1 MIPGV
6 SRSTGIPV
14 RGPKDLPV
22 SRTAILA
29 VLAAGPTGETPM
41 LLF

>member
-6 SRSTGIPV
+6 SRSTGI
-14 RGPKDLPV
+14 LPV